1 MRFNHFLWKSKFP
14 DLSTV
19 FFFIFPHFF
28 QPTSSSSSSSHLS
41 LCVVSLSIC
50 AIKTHRH
57 KKRGEGKKE
66 TFSSH
71 LLSFVSF
78 FLCCY
83 LGGVLMK
90 PIYSVKLCAFEQISI
105 KKSKGFINKK
115 KRMKKRRTEVKIS
128 INVTHP
134 SCLAFVLLSV

>member
-19 FFFIFPHFF
+19 FFLFF
-28 QPTSSSSSSSHLS
+28 LISFNRHHLH
-41 LCVVSLSIC
+41 
-50 AIKTHRH
+50 HRH
-57 KKRGEGKKE
+57 LIFRFALWASQYVPSRHTDTKNEAREKKE